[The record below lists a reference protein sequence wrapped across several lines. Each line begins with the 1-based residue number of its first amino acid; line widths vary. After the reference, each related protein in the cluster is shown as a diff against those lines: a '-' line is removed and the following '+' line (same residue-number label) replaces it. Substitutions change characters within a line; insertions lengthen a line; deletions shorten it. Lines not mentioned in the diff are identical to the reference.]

1 MQKCIAFFGIPRY
14 HLSGKPIW
22 KQGGIMDGSML
33 KVLREKA
40 GISREE
46 LARLFDV
53 SIRTLSSWESSSRKH
68 RLGKPYITASHSIF
82 ARRLF
87 QPILKEIASK
97 ASTIAPSEFVGVWMV
112 CGMQVVLYADVALHT
127 ISPSG
132 RQEFFNDEISKP
144 LGEKSMTVAP
154 LQAGEIINLSGDD
167 INKHPEKRLKN
178 RHSHY
183 FADGI
188 CQSLLH
194 IPLIIRTSLGPR
206 PVALLALENRGSI
219 NRDAGGTFTVRKP
232 VSGTHGEQF
241 YSPDEVAKLKS
252 LFGDAFDSELKDIYE
267 ALDCFVQVY

>member
-1 MQKCIAFFGIPRY
+1 
-14 HLSGKPIW
+14 
-22 KQGGIMDGSML
+22 MDGSSL
-33 KVLREKA
+33 KLLREKA

-53 SIRTLSSWESSSRKH
+53 SIRTLSSWESSSGKH
-68 RLGKPYITASHSIF
+68 RLGKPYIAASHSVF

-87 QPILKEIASK
+87 KPVLLGIASK
-97 ASTIAPSEFVGVWMV
+97 ASTIAPSEFVCVWMV

-252 LFGDAFDSELKDIYE
+252 LLGDAFDSELKDIYE